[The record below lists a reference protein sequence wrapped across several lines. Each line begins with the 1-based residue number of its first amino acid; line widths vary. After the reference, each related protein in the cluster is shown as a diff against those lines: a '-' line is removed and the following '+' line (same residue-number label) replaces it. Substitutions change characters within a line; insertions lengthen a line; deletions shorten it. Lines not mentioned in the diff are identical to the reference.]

1 MARSAE
7 NSVAP
12 RLANYIPNA
21 QGQHIQSQ
29 HILGE
34 VNMRRG
40 EFLAVTVV
48 FCCSLC
54 TLLAASTG
62 PDDRP
67 ITDPRSVV
75 SSSNSAARPAPID
88 DLYYTRSVFAP
99 AWSPN
104 GQQIVFVSDIAGRFN
119 LWKVGASGGWPIQL
133 TQSDDRQYSPV
144 WSPDGK
150 WIVYEQD
157 RAGDELWDLYAVPS
171 DGGEIVNLTNTP
183 AIREQD
189 PHWSHDGRTIAF
201 SYKPK
206 EASQYDI
213 ALLDWN
219 TRKVHK
225 LTHEEQPGY
234 FWSVVAW
241 SSDDKTIY
249 AGRVNAPFTDA
260 DIYRIDVATGKTENL
275 TAHQGTVRYLASS
288 LSPDGRTLLLSS
300 DAKGG
305 YMNIGLLDIA
315 TKKVNWVTDLKW
327 EASSGNF
334 SPDGKH
340 YSYIVNQDGVTDAYL
355 VDRATNDAKKVDLPH
370 GLNSFSGGSSE
381 FAPQSDRL
389 IVSHEASNQPGDL
402 WVYNLQ
408 SGHAD
413 QLSFSTVASL
423 RATPLPPSQIVHYKS
438 FDGKI
443 ITALLW
449 VPFNLKRD
457 GSNPAIVLPHGGPTG
472 QMVDYWNTDVAA
484 LASRGYIC
492 IAPNP
497 RGSTGYGLDFQKANF
512 QDLGGGDLKD
522 EIAGVDFVKA
532 TGYVDPKKIGIFGGS
547 YGGFMTLMAIGKTPD
562 IWAAAVDEYGIISW
576 STMLKSSDPSLNE
589 YLKALLGD
597 PEKDRKVYEDDSPIT
612 YIRSEKA
619 PLLVL
624 QGDND
629 PRVPKEEAQQVVDIL
644 KKEGRVVDVH
654 YYPNEGHGF
663 VKREN
668 QIDSIRRTI
677 AWFDQYLMGKS
688 PAP

>member
-1 MARSAE
+1 
-7 NSVAP
+7 
-12 RLANYIPNA
+12 
-21 QGQHIQSQ
+21 
-29 HILGE
+29 
-34 VNMRRG
+34 
-40 EFLAVTVV
+40 
-48 FCCSLC
+48 
-54 TLLAASTG
+54 
-62 PDDRP
+62 
-67 ITDPRSVV
+67 VV
-75 SSSNSAARPAPID
+75 SSSNSSARPAPID
-88 DLYYTRSVFAP
+88 DVYYTKSVFGA
-99 AWSPN
+99 AWSPD
-104 GQQIVFVSDIAGRFN
+104 GQQIVFTSDIAGRFN
-119 LWKVGASGGWPIQL
+119 LWKVSASGGWPIQL
-133 TQSDDRQYSPV
+133 TESDDRQYNAA

-150 WIVYEQD
+150 WIVYQQD

-171 DGGEIVNLTNTP
+171 DGGEIINLTHTP

-189 PHWSHDGRTIAF
+189 PHWSHDGSTIAF
-201 SYKPK
+201 VYKPK
-206 EASQYDI
+206 DGSQYDI
-213 ALLDWN
+213 ALLNWS
-219 TRKVHK
+219 TRKVQL
-225 LTHEEQPGY
+225 LTHEQQPGY
-234 FWSVVAW
+234 AWNVVAW
-241 SSDDKTIY
+241 SSDNKTIY
-249 AGRVNAPFTDA
+249 AGRVNPPFTDA
-260 DIYRIDVATGKTENL
+260 DVYRIDVATGKMENL
-275 TAHQGTVRYLASS
+275 TAHQGTIRYLGSS
-288 LSPDGRTLLLSS
+288 LSPDDKTLLLSS

-305 YMNIGLLDIA
+305 YMNVALLDVA
-315 TKKVNWVTDLKW
+315 TRKVSWVTDLKW
-327 EASSGNF
+327 ESFGGNF
-334 SPDGKH
+334 SPDGKRFT
-340 YSYIVNQDGVTDAYL
+340 YIVNEDGVIDAYL
-355 VDRATNDAKKVDLPH
+355 IDRSTNRADKVELPH
-370 GLNSFSGGSSE
+370 GLNAFSGNPNE
-381 FAPQSDRL
+381 FAPQSDRM
-389 IVSHEASNQPGDL
+389 IVSHEASNQPADL
-402 WVYNLQ
+402 WVYNLRAR
-408 SGHAD
+408 HAE
-413 QLSFSTVASL
+413 QLTFSAIASL
-423 RATPLPPSQIVHYKS
+423 RATPLPSSQIVHYKS

-522 EIAGVDFVKA
+522 EIAGVNFLEA
-532 TGYVDPKKIGIFGGS
+532 TGYIDPRKIGIYGGS

-562 IWAAAVDEYGIISW
+562 VWAAAVDEYGIINW

-589 YLKALLGD
+589 YLKALLGN
-597 PEKDRKVYEDDSPIT
+597 PEENRKVYEEDSPIT

-668 QIDSIRRTI
+668 QIDSIRRTL
-677 AWFDQYLMGKS
+677 AWFGQYLMGTS